1 METHTSNMNNSNDGG
16 RRKRKKL
23 TAHEKWQIFLETTAK
38 DAPVGEILRRHGLYP
53 SDITKIRKQVESGA
67 LQELGRKKYSR
78 KLKQVPHDEHEKIK
92 AELAAKEKALAQMSE
107 EYLLLKKRTD

>member
-1 METHTSNMNNSNDGG
+1 MQHDTINNHNNGG
-16 RRKRKKL
+16 STPRTRKKL
-23 TAHEKWQIFLETTAK
+23 TAQEKWQIFLETSAK
-38 DAPVGEILRRHGLYP
+38 DAPVGEILRRHGLYS

-78 KLKQVPHDEHEKIK
+78 KPTSVPQEEHEKIK
-92 AELAAKEKALAQMSE
+92 TELAAKEKALAQMGE